1 LRQKRQAQ
9 SNDEGYK
16 CETVAQN
23 GGMGKL
29 QLKFRLGHGHFTS
42 PLFAIYC
49 CQVYIIAS
57 STSQQRELRS
67 PTKTSPLFGHSTQ
80 MLASSLAGADNVG
93 FNPLYQ
99 IGAPRSIQLAL
110 KLHF

>member
-1 LRQKRQAQ
+1 MATSLRHFAPFIAAKYISSLLRHLNSA
-9 SNDEGYK
+9 NF
-16 CETVAQN
+16 
-23 GGMGKL
+23 GG
-29 QLKFRLGHGHFTS
+29 
-42 PLFAIYC
+42 
-49 CQVYIIAS
+49 
-57 STSQQRELRS
+57 